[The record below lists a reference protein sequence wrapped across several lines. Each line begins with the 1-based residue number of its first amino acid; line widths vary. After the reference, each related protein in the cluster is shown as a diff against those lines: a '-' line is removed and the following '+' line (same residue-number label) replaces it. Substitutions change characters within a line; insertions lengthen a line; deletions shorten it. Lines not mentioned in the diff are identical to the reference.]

1 MKSNSNSTTVTI
13 NINNQVEKGMKKTVK
28 AVIDGTVKNII
39 IGRSPYNME
48 RPKRQVRLVVCY

>member
-28 AVIDGTVKNII
+28 S
-39 IGRSPYNME
+39 RY
-48 RPKRQVRLVVCY
+48 